1 MVDAPAADA
10 GAVDDATGP
19 RLASELLVALGDNH
33 LDAAEA
39 CLDALQALR
48 QLDADHPDL
57 LVFRSLIAIQ
67 RGRAVEALCHM
78 NNLGDDVAPDV
89 KVLCMVYAADPT
101 WEGLAIELAE
111 NSPSADVRRSMAL
124 LLGRESLPQDG

>member
-1 MVDAPAADA
+1 MADA
-10 GAVDDATGP
+10 SAVDTMATSDATGP
-19 RLASELLVALGDNH
+19 RLASQLLVALGDNH

-48 QLDADHPDL
+48 HLDADHPDL

-67 RGRAVEALCHM
+67 RGQAVDALCRM

-89 KVLCMVYAADPT
+89 KVLCMVYARDPM
-101 WEGLAIELAE
+101 WEGLANELAD
-111 NSPSADVRRSMAL
+111 NSPREEIRRSMSL
-124 LLGRESLPQDG
+124 LLGRQA